1 MTPIPRTGAVEKILG
16 SSHRVLNNS
25 PRQLTLNM
33 ASIIK
38 MAGIIMVLAP
48 LTMNR
53 LMIYRSHLIQVI
65 HLSVK
70 ITLLPKMV
78 GRIQAPMDPVSH
90 LKLRGIRNHI
100 EALEKEVNTVLWIGQ
115 LNSII

>member
-1 MTPIPRTGAVEKILG
+1 MTPILQTGAVEKILG
-16 SSHRVLNNS
+16 SSHRVLNSS

-38 MAGIIMVLAP
+38 MAGIMVPAP

-78 GRIQAPMDPVSH
+78 GRIQAQMDPVSH

-100 EALEKEVNTVLWIGQ
+100 EVLEKEVNTVLWIGQ
-115 LNSII
+115 LNLII

>member
-1 MTPIPRTGAVEKILG
+1 MTPIPRTGAVEKFLG
-16 SSHRVLNNS
+16 SSHRVLNSS

-78 GRIQAPMDPVSH
+78 GRIQARMDPVSH

-115 LNSII
+115 LNLII

>member
-1 MTPIPRTGAVEKILG
+1 
-16 SSHRVLNNS
+16 
-25 PRQLTLNM
+25 M
-33 ASIIK
+33 AFIIK
-38 MAGIIMVLAP
+38 MAGIMVLAP

-78 GRIQAPMDPVSH
+78 GRIQAQMDPVSH

-100 EALEKEVNTVLWIGQ
+100 EVLEKEVNTVLWIGQ
-115 LNSII
+115 LNLIISKCLFMMPMILTLPIILHQATKT

>member
-1 MTPIPRTGAVEKILG
+1 MTPITPRTGAVEKFLG
-16 SSHRVLNNS
+16 SSHRVLNSS

-38 MAGIIMVLAP
+38 MAGIMVLAP